1 MKCRLLTLICST
13 FSKLTNMLY
22 FLKANENTRMLSS
35 DLDLVLLILTSNIVL
50 VVDFEE
56 FIVFQTMITDDE

>member
-1 MKCRLLTLICST
+1 
-13 FSKLTNMLY
+13 MLY
-22 FLKANENTRMLSS
+22 FLKVNENTRMLSS

-56 FIVFQTMITDDE
+56 FIVCQTMITDGE

>member
-22 FLKANENTRMLSS
+22 FLKVNENTRMLSS
-35 DLDLVLLILTSNIVL
+35 YLDLVLLILTSNIVL

-56 FIVFQTMITDDE
+56 FIVFQTMITDGE

>member
-1 MKCRLLTLICST
+1 
-13 FSKLTNMLY
+13 MLY
-22 FLKANENTRMLSS
+22 FLKVNENTRMLSS

-56 FIVFQTMITDDE
+56 LLSFKQ

>member
-1 MKCRLLTLICST
+1 
-13 FSKLTNMLY
+13 MLY
-22 FLKANENTRMLSS
+22 FLKVNENTRMLSS

-56 FIVFQTMITDDE
+56 FIVFQTMITDDEWLNSFVFRKF

>member
-1 MKCRLLTLICST
+1 
-13 FSKLTNMLY
+13 MLY
-22 FLKANENTRMLSS
+22 FLKVNENTRMLSS

-56 FIVFQTMITDDE
+56 FIIVFQTMITDGEWLNSFVFRKF

>member
-22 FLKANENTRMLSS
+22 FLKVNENTRMLSS

-56 FIVFQTMITDDE
+56 FIVFQTMIIDGE

>member
-1 MKCRLLTLICST
+1 
-13 FSKLTNMLY
+13 MLY
-22 FLKANENTRMLSS
+22 FLKVNENTRMLSS

-56 FIVFQTMITDDE
+56 FIVFQTMITDGE